1 MTALVFV
8 DTNVLVYARDAGE
21 PGKQPR
27 AITWLDHLWR
37 EALGRT
43 SMQVLSEYYVTVTR
57 KLAPGLPPEEAW
69 DDVSALLAWNPQP
82 VDRDVL
88 TGGHEIERRYRL
100 SWWDSLVVAAAQV
113 QGCAILLSEDL
124 QDGASFAGVTV
135 RNPFAFGVEQARASF
150 DVGSNTRARRA
161 GRGGRAVR
169 PG

>member
-1 MTALVFV
+1 
-8 DTNVLVYARDAGE
+8 
-21 PGKQPR
+21 
-27 AITWLDHLWR
+27 
-37 EALGRT
+37 
-43 SMQVLSEYYVTVTR
+43 VTR

-88 TGGHEIERRYRL
+88 TGGHEIEQRYRL
-100 SWWDSLVVAAAQV
+100 SWWDSLVVAAARV

-135 RNPFAFGVEQARASF
+135 RNPFAFGVQEATASYA
-150 DVGSNTRARRA
+150 VAPVSRARRGA
-161 GRGGRAVR
+161 RGRAVR